1 MSLFKIPLILSSAIA
16 VHVALTPPHA
26 PAKSEVVHDTFNEW
40 VIIQHVKYGLPIAKI
55 IYWGVSCAETALI
68 LSRITDPSTLPSV
81 IQNAVGPILPRIQD
95 KIQDV
100 PITPHFLFGTAVVA
114 AAGYLRWSCFRT
126 LGRFFTFELT
136 TRKGHQLVT
145 GGPYSVV
152 RHPSYSAAI
161 MQYIGVVILHG
172 SATSWLRQSGVLGIP
187 GLKVVLLGWLLERTV
202 TVVSL
207 VRRIN
212 QEEEVV
218 KSMFGDEWKRWA
230 KVVRYRLIPGIY

>member
-1 MSLFKIPLILSSAIA
+1 MSLLKIPLILSSAVA

-26 PAKSEVVHDTFNEW
+26 PSKNEVVHDTFNEW

-55 IYWGVSCAETALI
+55 VYWAVSLAEIALTA
-68 LSRITDPSTLPSV
+68 SRMTDPNTLPSV
-81 IQNAVGPILPRIQD
+81 IQNAVGPFLPR
-95 KIQDV
+95 IQDV
-100 PITPHFLFGTAVVA
+100 PITSPFLLGTALVTT
-114 AAGYLRWSCFRT
+114 AGYLRWSCFRT

-145 GGPYSVV
+145 AGPYSVV

-161 MQYIGVVILHG
+161 LQYAGVVILHG

-187 GLKVVLLGWLLERTV
+187 GLKAVLLAWLMERTI
-202 TVVSL
+202 TVISL

-218 KSMFGDEWKRWA
+218 KSMFGDEWQRWA